1 MRQQGLVCISVYG
14 NVFLGGTLLLLFLDL
29 SRLECCDVVYN
40 FKYASL
46 VIMAPVLA
54 PRHIELFAATIP
66 LAHEA
71 KLLTCTLVH
80 IRCYA
85 EWCFFGRGSGR

>member
-14 NVFLGGTLLLLFLDL
+14 NVFLSGTLLLLFLDL
-29 SRLECCDVVYN
+29 SRLECCDVVHN

-54 PRHIELFAATIP
+54 PPTSNYLLPLSP
-66 LAHEA
+66 LAQGA
-71 KLLTCTLVH
+71 
-80 IRCYA
+80 
-85 EWCFFGRGSGR
+85 